1 MRTAPR
7 RPRRAASGRPPEA
20 SCRRRAPDLQPGRS
34 VPSRPADAQSSSS
47 NGTGRRVRMKTR
59 CPSTTKSVHRVSGIS
74 VDELRSLSSKLISH
88 GRAPKRAGAARLGG
102 LGHVNLQEW
111 VSFLPRTV
119 ARLQP
124 GSSAGCGV
132 SGLAFAPRSANRRPN
147 DAVGERPRSDRTP
160 RAGGT
165 KVSGTGN
172 LRLPAKATA
181 VLSPAS
187 PRSQAPRCC
196 RPRAP
201 CPIGRDHDGL
211 ETLRNVVEGR
221 SCPPPPASS
230 RASPPR

>member
-88 GRAPKRAGAARLGG
+88 GRAPETGRRREAGWSGSCQPPGVGELSSPDGGKAAAGVIGRLRSLPARVRSPIGEPSTERRRRRAAARSEPARPVPEGRRCQALATCAS
-102 LGHVNLQEW
+102 Q
-111 VSFLPRTV
+111 RKRRV
-119 ARLQP
+119 AI
-124 GSSAGCGV
+124 
-132 SGLAFAPRSANRRPN
+132 
-147 DAVGERPRSDRTP
+147 
-160 RAGGT
+160 
-165 KVSGTGN
+165 
-172 LRLPAKATA
+172 
-181 VLSPAS
+181 LSPAS

-201 CPIGRDHDGL
+201 CPLG
-211 ETLRNVVEGR
+211 
-221 SCPPPPASS
+221 
-230 RASPPR
+230 PRP